1 MRKKNEIEEKKS
13 KVEEADGIYT
23 FDQDR
28 QERERKK
35 EQERVQIMSDR
46 KKKER

>member
-1 MRKKNEIEEKKS
+1 MRRKKKKKQEKKKS

-28 QERERKK
+28 QKK
-35 EQERVQIMSDR
+35 
-46 KKKER
+46 